1 MYATRH
7 PPTSNLLRLA
17 LGVVA
22 LVAPAGAARAVDP
35 LELARE
41 GRCAAAMPLL
51 EARLRTA
58 PDDVPS
64 LAALGRCQI
73 RQGEPAAET
82 LRHAARLAP
91 DDADLALDLGI
102 AEFDRGDLEAS
113 SSALGDA
120 RRLGSQ
126 RAELPLYEG
135 LIALGRAEADADA
148 GQAAANLEMARRLD
162 PVGVE
167 PVASYYAGLARSQQG
182 EREVARAHLQR
193 VVDEWPGTPWAES
206 AEEAL
211 ASLDVLSPTR
221 FASLRLGLAYDDN
234 AVLAGRGVQLPQE
247 IPGEEDMLF
256 TWLAQAG
263 GQLWQDGPWSA
274 GGLLSWAGTAYQDL
288 DDFNVQYPNAALW
301 LDRELGPSWI
311 ARLRLVGGY
320 AWVGGD
326 PYLATHGARLSLFRS
341 WDNGGLTWI
350 FAELYRDNYL
360 FSNDDVPDA
369 LPVGICPPGIVVC
382 SPIGVDESRA
392 RNRDGNG
399 WIGGIE
405 HRIPLPNLL
414 GEIWGGYRLVHFT
427 ARGTDFSFNANEFR
441 LMGLFALPAEFSF
454 ETGGEFIYRPYRH
467 PSSFPDT
474 DVIVAGVPYPL
485 SGRDRRDKTW
495 RALAAVNR
503 PIWRNLLWELRWT
516 YERNQSNRDVFDYE
530 RHVVGTYFTIGFEN

>member
-211 ASLDVLSPTR
+211 ASL
-221 FASLRLGLAYDDN
+221 RLGLAYDDN

-399 WIGGIE
+399 RIGGIE